1 MKNHFLRLGIFAR
14 NVLHVKV
21 LYVQG
26 IVLDKLASGFNAV
39 TQEDRKKVVGLDGI
53 FDADL

>member
-39 TQEDRKKVVGLDGI
+39 THEDRKEVVGLDGI